1 MANATLTYSLDTPSA
16 GVATITGRSSSG
28 AEDLVIPATIGG
40 QNVVAI
46 AESAF
51 SSQSDL
57 ISLDLSG
64 ATNLL
69 TIGNYAFNICY
80 GFTGSLTIGNS
91 VTSIGYATFAGC
103 SGFTGSLTIGNSVT
117 SIGYNAF
124 AECSGFT
131 GSLTI
136 GNSVTSIGDYVFTQ
150 CSGFTGNLTIGNS
163 VTSIGYATFAGCSGF
178 TGSLTI
184 GSSVTS
190 IGDSAFTGCSGFTG
204 NLTIPNSVTSIGESA
219 FSSCTGFT
227 SIWLKGNAP
236 TLGTDAFTG
245 ITPTAFFTLSGTT
258 GYEGFAYP
266 IAQVQ
271 LVENPASEVK
281 EGVAYGIN
289 GRLTGTLKS
298 GGGIN
303 GSSILGII

>member
-1 MANATLTYSLDTPSA
+1 MANATLTYLLDTPSA

-80 GFTGSLTIGNS
+80 GFTGS
-91 VTSIGYATFAGC
+91 
-103 SGFTGSLTIGNSVT
+103 
-117 SIGYNAF
+117 
-124 AECSGFT
+124 
-131 GSLTI
+131 
-136 GNSVTSIGDYVFTQ
+136 
-150 CSGFTGNLTIGNS
+150 LTIGNS

-266 IAQVQ
+266 IAIVP

-289 GRLTGTLKS
+289 ARLTGTLKS

-303 GSSILGII
+303 GSIIGMV

>member
-124 AECSGFT
+124 A
-131 GSLTI
+131 
-136 GNSVTSIGDYVFTQ
+136 
-150 CSGFTGNLTIGNS
+150 
-163 VTSIGYATFAGCSGF
+163 
-178 TGSLTI
+178 
-184 GSSVTS
+184 
-190 IGDSAFTGCSGFTG
+190 
-204 NLTIPNSVTSIGESA
+204 
-219 FSSCTGFT
+219 
-227 SIWLKGNAP
+227 
-236 TLGTDAFTG
+236 
-245 ITPTAFFTLSGTT
+245 
-258 GYEGFAYP
+258 
-266 IAQVQ
+266 
-271 LVENPASEVK
+271 
-281 EGVAYGIN
+281 
-289 GRLTGTLKS
+289 
-298 GGGIN
+298 
-303 GSSILGII
+303 